1 MGMTVIDLADR
12 VRTEGD
18 AYRFLEELRWGD
30 RRPACLHCASDD
42 TTLIVPKNGH
52 SRKTRTGTMSERR
65 VWRCRSCRKQFS
77 ALTGT
82 IFHGTK
88 VSVRKWLFVVFE
100 LVASKNGVSAR
111 EIERKYGVCCRT
123 AWYML
128 HRVREAMNDP
138 ADTFMRGVIV
148 ADETYFGGDPMN
160 RHQSQRD
167 EHPTKPGRGTDKVAV
182 LALIE
187 KHTGEARSRVIPN
200 VTGATLGQ
208 AMKDDVDAVHS
219 LLWTDSLPAYRRL
232 GRKFVAHE
240 TVNHDEDEYV
250 SETGAGTNVAENF
263 FSQLKRSVDGTHH
276 HVSRQHLHRYLAEF
290 DYRFTTRK
298 LTDTERMEQLIARVG
313 GKRLSYKRV
322 TA

>member
-1 MGMTVIDLADR
+1 M
-12 VRTEGD
+12 
-18 AYRFLEELRWGD
+18 
-30 RRPACLHCASDD
+30 CL
-42 TTLIVPKNGH
+42 
-52 SRKTRTGTMSERR
+52 
-65 VWRCRSCRKQFS
+65 
-77 ALTGT
+77 
-82 IFHGTK
+82 
-88 VSVRKWLFVVFE
+88 
-100 LVASKNGVSAR
+100 SKNGVSAA
-111 EIERKYGVCCRT
+111 EISRKYGVCQRT
-123 AWYML
+123 AWFMC
-128 HRVREAMNDP
+128 HRIREAMDDP

-200 VTGATLGQ
+200 VTGATLAQ
-208 AMKDDVDAVHS
+208 AMKEDVDTTHS

-250 SETGAGTNVAENF
+250 SPTGAGTNVAENF

-276 HVSRQHLHRYLAEF
+276 HVSRQHLARYLAEF
-290 DYRFTTRK
+290 DFRYSTRK
-298 LTDTERMEQLIARVG
+298 LSDTARMSRLMGQVG
-313 GKRLSYKRV
+313 GKRLTYKLV
-322 TA
+322 TS